1 LQHLEQQVK
10 DMLIFARGD
19 VKLTDTITT
28 AALIEALHAAI
39 EAPMAQAQARL
50 SVVNEAEHAL
60 LHCNKDSVIGAL
72 TNLVNNSL
80 QARTA
85 AASIAIRCRLAL
97 TDKQRWIVFTIEDNG
112 PGFDRETAARL
123 NEPFFTTKAQ
133 GTGLGLAVV
142 RAVAEAHQGQ
152 FTITSEP
159 GSGACAELRLPLW
172 EARV

>member
-1 LQHLEQQVK
+1 
-10 DMLIFARGD
+10 

-28 AALIEALHAAI
+28 AELIESLHAAI
-39 EAPMAQAQARL
+39 ETPIAQAKAKL
-50 SVVNEAEHAL
+50 TIANAAENAL
-60 LHCNKDSVIGAL
+60 LHCNKDSVVGAL

-80 QARTA
+80 QARIGEA
-85 AASIAIRCRLAL
+85 NIDIHCALAL
-97 TDKQRWIVFTIEDNG
+97 SDKNRWVVLIVEDNG

-152 FTITSEP
+152 FIITSEP
-159 GSGACAELRLPLW
+159 GGGARAELRLPLW
-172 EARV
+172 ESQV